1 VTKNSHRISHGHYTI
16 KASPRITNHGDTV
29 LSKTFEE
36 DPSAENVS
44 SYNRHYNQTDL
55 TKNLESKS
63 NFIEKMKNSYYKKQN
78 HSNIFT
84 KQKDP
89 LSNHNYRTTNNEL
102 MDLGERSNS
111 RPKSKIIFPHQSPSP
126 SPDLHESSQ
135 KSQNITSTYGLFQIL
150 AMT

>member
-16 KASPRITNHGDTV
+16 KASPRITNRGDTV

-44 SYNRHYNQTDL
+44 SYYRHYNQTDL

-63 NFIEKMKNSYYKKQN
+63 NFIEKMKNFYYKKQN

-84 KQKDP
+84 NQMYP
-89 LSNHNYRTTNNEL
+89 LSNGNYPTTNNEL
-102 MDLGERSNS
+102 MDLGECSKS
-111 RPKSKIIFPHQSPSP
+111 RPKSKIIFRHQSPNP